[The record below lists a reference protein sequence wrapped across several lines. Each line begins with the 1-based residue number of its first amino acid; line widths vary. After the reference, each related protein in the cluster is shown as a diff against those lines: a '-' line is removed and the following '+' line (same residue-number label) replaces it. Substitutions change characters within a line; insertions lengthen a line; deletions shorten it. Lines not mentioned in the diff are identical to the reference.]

1 MPYTL
6 RKVRNK
12 NCYSLKNK
20 NTGKIYSKCTS
31 KDKAKKQLRLLRS
44 IEYGWKPSR
53 SRSKRK
59 RSHF

>member
-31 KDKAKKQLRLLRS
+31 KDKAKKQHV
-44 IEYGWKPSR
+44 Y
-53 SRSKRK
+53 
-59 RSHF
+59 